1 MSRLSGLF
9 AGLPG
14 WLRFTEGGV
23 SRRRIAIVVLL
34 FGAVHVVIAG
44 RLALI
49 GIKSD
54 PQVARRVSNPD
65 LLASTRPDI
74 LDREGRQ
81 LATDVQ
87 SAMLYAEPRK
97 GVGYVDDAV
106 DQLRT
111 VFPDLDERELHDKLS
126 SKKGFVRL
134 KREISERQ
142 QHEVR
147 KLGIPHVGFLDESKR
162 VYPAGPELSH
172 VLGGVNVDSVGI
184 AGLEKWVDSGGL
196 ADLHLAG
203 FATGRSLK
211 PVQLSVD
218 LAVQHAMRD
227 ELMKAQANYQA
238 KSTSGMVLDVRT
250 GEIVAMVSLPDYDP
264 NKPGK
269 PTDLSRLNRLTTGV
283 YEMGSTFKALT
294 IAMALDAGK
303 ATLASRYD
311 ASAPL
316 HFGRFTITDYHAQ
329 RRVLTVPEV
338 FTYSSNIGAAK
349 IAMSMG
355 VEQHKAFL
363 RKMGQLDR
371 LRTELPES
379 AMPLVPKNW
388 GEINT
393 ATIAFGHGLA
403 VAPLQAAMATA
414 ALMNGGLLIPPTFLK
429 RTPEEAKKIAKRVL
443 RPETS
448 DKMRYL
454 FRLNVEKGSARRAEI
469 EGYYVG
475 GKTGTSEKVVRGR
488 YSHEKLLTIFTGVFP
503 CYDPKY
509 IVLVMVDEPKNTGHS
524 TAGLNAAPTTGQ
536 IIARI
541 GPLLGVEPKFDLPK
555 ADQLLL
561 SVSQRAAN

>member
-1 MSRLSGLF
+1 MKTLLASLRSF
-9 AGLPG
+9 
-14 WLRFTEGGV
+14 RFTESGV
-23 SRRRIAIVVLL
+23 SRARIAMLVLA
-34 FGAVHVVIAG
+34 FAAVHLVIAG
-44 RLALI
+44 RLVLI
-49 GIKSD
+49 GLKSE
-54 PQVARRVSNPD
+54 PHVARRVTSPD
-65 LLASTRPDI
+65 MLTSTRPDI
-74 LDREGRQ
+74 LDREGKQ

-111 VFPDLDERELHDKLS
+111 VLPELDERELREKLS

-134 KREISERQ
+134 KREITAEE
-142 QHEVR
+142 QHEIR
-147 KLGIPHVGFLDESKR
+147 KLGIPHVGFLTESKR
-162 VYPAGPELSH
+162 VYPAANEASH

-196 ADLHLAG
+196 ADLHMAG

-211 PVQLSVD
+211 PVQLSLD
-218 LAVQHAMRD
+218 LDVQHAMRD
-227 ELMKAQANYQA
+227 ELMKAQEHYQA
-238 KSTSGMVLDVRT
+238 KSTSGLVLDVRT

-294 IAMALDAGK
+294 LAMALDSGK
-303 ATLASRYD
+303 VTLGTQVD
-311 ASAPL
+311 ARTPL
-316 HFGRFTITDYHAQ
+316 HFGRFTINDFHAQ
-329 RRVLTVPEV
+329 RRMLSVPEV

-349 IAMSMG
+349 IALMMG
-355 VEQHKAFL
+355 VDAHKAFL
-363 RKMGQLDR
+363 KKMGQLDR

-403 VAPLQAAMATA
+403 VAPLQAMMATA
-414 ALMNGGLLIPPTFLK
+414 ALVNGGYLIPPTFLK
-429 RTPEEAKKIAKRVL
+429 RSHAEAMKLAKRVIK
-443 RPETS
+443 PETS

-454 FRLNVEKGSARRAEI
+454 LRLNAEVGTARRANVD
-469 EGYYVG
+469 GYYVG
-475 GKTGTSEKVVRGR
+475 GKTGTSEKVVHGR
-488 YSHEKLLTIFTGVFP
+488 YSHQKLLTIFTGVFP
-503 CYDPKY
+503 CNAPQYL
-509 IVLVMVDEPKNTGHS
+509 VLVMVDEPKNTGHS

-541 GPLLGVEPKFDLPK
+541 GPLLGVEPRHDLPP

-561 SVSQRAAN
+561 VSQRIAN

>member
-1 MSRLSGLF
+1 MKTLLAMLRSF
-9 AGLPG
+9 
-14 WLRFTEGGV
+14 RFTEGGV
-23 SRRRIAIVVLL
+23 SRPRIAMLVLA
-34 FGAVHVVIAG
+34 FAAVHLVIAG
-44 RLALI
+44 RLVLI
-49 GIKSD
+49 GVKSD

-65 LLASTRPDI
+65 MLTSTRPDI
-74 LDREGRQ
+74 LDREGKQ

-111 VFPDLDERELHDKLS
+111 VLPELDERELREKLS

-134 KREISERQ
+134 KREITAEE
-142 QHEVR
+142 QHEIR
-147 KLGIPHVGFLDESKR
+147 KLGIPHVGFLQESKR
-162 VYPAGPELSH
+162 IYPAANEASH

-184 AGLEKWVDSGGL
+184 AGLEKWIDSGGL
-196 ADLHLAG
+196 ADLHMAG

-211 PVQLSVD
+211 PVQLSLD
-218 LAVQHAMRD
+218 LDVQHAMRD
-227 ELMKAQANYQA
+227 ELMKAQEQYQA
-238 KSTSGMVLDVRT
+238 KSTSGLVLDVNT

-294 IAMALDAGK
+294 LAMALDAGK
-303 ATLASRYD
+303 VTLATQVD
-311 ASAPL
+311 ARTPL
-316 HFGRFTITDYHAQ
+316 HYGRFTINDFHAQ
-329 RRVLTVPEV
+329 RRMLSVPEV

-349 IAMSMG
+349 IALSMG
-355 VEQHKAFL
+355 VDAHKAFL

-379 AMPLVPKNW
+379 SMPIVPKNW

-403 VAPLQAAMATA
+403 VAPLQAMMATA
-414 ALMNGGLLIPPTFLK
+414 ALVNGGYLIPPTFLK
-429 RTPEEAKKIAKRVL
+429 RSRAEAKKLAKRVIK
-443 RPETS
+443 PETS

-454 FRLNVEKGSARRAEI
+454 LRLNAEVGTARRANVD
-469 EGYYVG
+469 GYYVG

-488 YSHEKLLTIFTGVFP
+488 YDHHKLLTIFTGVFP
-503 CYDPKY
+503 CNAPQY

-541 GPLLGVEPKFDLPK
+541 GPLLGVEPRHDLPP

-561 SVSQRAAN
+561 VSQRIAN